1 MTSSSTQNKQKTINT
16 PSVVPEVWR
25 PYFLSPNGPVSV
37 TDSMILNS
45 VTATAVAADLCTPE
59 DAKVL
64 TGRTNP
70 QIINN
75 SMALTIQCVATVS
88 NMGRRLHVR
97 NFEEK
102 SRESGDR
109 YRLVLKKSEVYL
121 TYTNFR

>member
-25 PYFLSPNGPVSV
+25 PYFLSPNGPVLV

-64 TGRTNP
+64 ARRTDP
-70 QIINN
+70 QIIND
-75 SMALTIQCVATVS
+75 SLALTI
-88 NMGRRLHVR
+88 
-97 NFEEK
+97 
-102 SRESGDR
+102 
-109 YRLVLKKSEVYL
+109 
-121 TYTNFR
+121 